1 MDESTN
7 HIVMKIFTYDYCRY
21 IMVVNRNLTKDYFLD
36 KAGIRGGYAKDMFSR
51 IYDSIFSESEDLVDS
66 YEKYYCQEFDSW
78 GLMLEKKYNVPKETV
93 DMFIQDL
100 QENADYTLI
109 GFDSLSYGE
118 NIDNLFSSG
127 VFDKRFDQLL
137 LMKI

>member
-7 HIVMKIFTYDYCRY
+7 HIVMKIFTYDCFRY

-66 YEKYYCQEFDSW
+66 YEKYYSQEFDSLE
-78 GLMLEKKYNVPKETV
+78 LMLEKKYNVPKETV
-93 DMFIQDL
+93 DKFVQDL

-109 GFDSLSYGE
+109 NFDSLSYGE

-127 VFDKRFDQLL
+127 VFDKRFDKLL

>member
-1 MDESTN
+1 
-7 HIVMKIFTYDYCRY
+7 
-21 IMVVNRNLTKDYFLD
+21 MVVNRNLTKDYFLD
-36 KAGIRGGYAKDMFSR
+36 KAGIWGGYAKDMFSR

-66 YEKYYCQEFDSW
+66 YEKYYSQEFDS
-78 GLMLEKKYNVPKETV
+78 LEQMLEKKYNVPKETV
-93 DMFIQDL
+93 DKFVQDL

-109 GFDSLSYGE
+109 SFDSLSYGE

-127 VFDKRFDQLL
+127 VFDKRFDKLL

>member
-1 MDESTN
+1 MDESIN

-21 IMVVNRNLTKDYFLD
+21 IMVVNRNLTKNYFLD

-66 YEKYYCQEFDSW
+66 YEKYYCQEFDSL

-93 DMFIQDL
+93 DKFVQDL

-109 GFDSLSYGE
+109 SFDSLSYGE

-127 VFDKRFDQLL
+127 VFDKRFDKLL

>member
-1 MDESTN
+1 
-7 HIVMKIFTYDYCRY
+7 MKKFTYDNFRY
-21 IMVVNRNLTKDYFLD
+21 IMVVNRNLTKNYFLD

-66 YEKYYCQEFDSW
+66 YEKYYSQEFDSL
-78 GLMLEKKYNVPKETV
+78 GLMLEKKYTVPKENV

-100 QENADYTLI
+100 RENADYTLI
-109 GFDSLSYGE
+109 DFDSLSYGE

>member
-51 IYDSIFSESEDLVDS
+51 IYDSIFQNQ
-66 YEKYYCQEFDSW
+66 KIW
-78 GLMLEKKYNVPKETV
+78 WIRMKNIIAKN
-93 DMFIQDL
+93 
-100 QENADYTLI
+100 LI
-109 GFDSLSYGE
+109 H
-118 NIDNLFSSG
+118 
-127 VFDKRFDQLL
+127 
-137 LMKI
+137 

>member
-7 HIVMKIFTYDYCRY
+7 HIVMKMFTYDYCRY

-51 IYDSIFSESEDLVDS
+51 IYDSIFSESEDLIDS
-66 YEKYYCQEFDSW
+66 YKKYYCQEFDSW

-100 QENADYTLI
+100 QENSDYTLI

>member
-1 MDESTN
+1 
-7 HIVMKIFTYDYCRY
+7 
-21 IMVVNRNLTKDYFLD
+21 MVVNRNLTKDYFLD
-36 KAGIRGGYAKDMFSR
+36 KAGIRGGYAKDLFSR

>member
-1 MDESTN
+1 
-7 HIVMKIFTYDYCRY
+7 MKKFTYDNFRY
-21 IMVVNRNLTKDYFLD
+21 IMVVNRNLTKNYFLD
-36 KAGIRGGYAKDMFSR
+36 KAGIRGGYAKDMFCR

-66 YEKYYCQEFDSW
+66 YEKYYSQEFDSL
-78 GLMLEKKYNVPKETV
+78 GLMLENKYNVPKENV

-100 QENADYTLI
+100 RENADYTLI
-109 GFDSLSYGE
+109 GFNSLAYGE

>member
-1 MDESTN
+1 
-7 HIVMKIFTYDYCRY
+7 MKKFTYDNFRY

-66 YEKYYCQEFDSW
+66 YEKYYSQEFDPL
-78 GLMLEKKYNVPKETV
+78 GLMLEKKYNVPKENV

-100 QENADYTLI
+100 RENADYTLI
-109 GFDSLSYGE
+109 DFDSLSYGE

>member
-7 HIVMKIFTYDYCRY
+7 HIVMKMFTYDFCRY

-66 YEKYYCQEFDSW
+66 YEKYYSQEFDSL
-78 GLMLEKKYNVPKETV
+78 GLMLEKKYNVPKENV

-100 QENADYTLI
+100 RENADYTLI
-109 GFDSLSYGE
+109 GFNSLAYGE

>member
-1 MDESTN
+1 
-7 HIVMKIFTYDYCRY
+7 MKKFTYDNFRY
-21 IMVVNRNLTKDYFLD
+21 IMVVNRNLTKNYFLD

-66 YEKYYCQEFDSW
+66 YEKYYSQEFDSLE
-78 GLMLEKKYNVPKETV
+78 LMLEKKYNVPKENV

-100 QENADYTLI
+100 RENADYTLI
-109 GFDSLSYGE
+109 DFDSLSYGE

>member
-36 KAGIRGGYAKDMFSR
+36 KAGIRGGYAKDLFSR

>member
-1 MDESTN
+1 
-7 HIVMKIFTYDYCRY
+7 MKIFTYDYCRY

-36 KAGIRGGYAKDMFSR
+36 KAGIRGGYAKDLFSR

>member
-7 HIVMKIFTYDYCRY
+7 HIVMKMYTYDCFRY
-21 IMVVNRNLTKDYFLD
+21 IMVVNRNLTKDFFLD

-66 YEKYYCQEFDSW
+66 YEKYYSQEFDSLE
-78 GLMLEKKYNVPKETV
+78 LMLEKKYNVPKENV

-100 QENADYTLI
+100 RENADYTLI
-109 GFDSLSYGE
+109 GFDSFSYGE
-118 NIDNLFSSG
+118 NIDNLLSSG
-127 VFDKRFDQLL
+127 IFDKRFDQLL

>member
-1 MDESTN
+1 MDESIN

-21 IMVVNRNLTKDYFLD
+21 LMVVNRNLTKNYFLD

-66 YEKYYCQEFDSW
+66 YEKYYCQEFDSL

-93 DMFIQDL
+93 DKFVQDL

-109 GFDSLSYGE
+109 SFDSLSYGE

-127 VFDKRFDQLL
+127 VFDKRFDKLL